1 MTPQRGIRG
10 DRVSEK
16 QPEALRLACIFE
28 DSAEAMGSTSDD
40 YFYKAAAELRRQ
52 HALLEEMAGAM
63 DYVVRDLEVRSQWKE
78 GVDKGV
84 VDIGDGAYQQAKA
97 ALAKWE
103 ASK

>member
-1 MTPQRGIRG
+1 
-10 DRVSEK
+10 VSEK

-52 HALLEEMAGAM
+52 HALLKKMAGASRGLLDALPSATEHPAIAAM
-63 DYVVRDLEVRSQWKE
+63 R
-78 GVDKGV
+78 
-84 VDIGDGAYQQAKA
+84 A